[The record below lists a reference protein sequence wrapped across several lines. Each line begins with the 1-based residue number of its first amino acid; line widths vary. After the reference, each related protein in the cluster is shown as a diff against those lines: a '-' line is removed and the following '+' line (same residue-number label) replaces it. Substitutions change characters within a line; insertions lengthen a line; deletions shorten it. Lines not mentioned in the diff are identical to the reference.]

1 MLQSEHTSSFYTR
14 SKYKSFFC
22 SLLSGNATGTQ
33 QLSSMVHI
41 KDGLS
46 FKSLLSV
53 FQHIVVFLLLTHFC
67 GGQSQEI
74 RPPQPVMVMVGDD
87 IVLPCRLEP
96 ARDAVSM
103 TIEWGRP
110 DLNPRFVYVWH
121 DGQEL
126 LVDQNKAYKGRA
138 SLSMNKLKFGD
149 LSLKLSKVNVSDNG
163 TYRCY
168 IPKLKKEYFV
178 QLLVGAVSS
187 PAISLV
193 GIHEVS
199 SGVILQ
205 CESAGWYPE
214 PEVFWLDGEG
224 KLVSA
229 GSTETVRGP
238 NDLYTVSSRVTVE
251 KRHSNSFICRVQQQ
265 NINQTRET
273 HIHVPDDFFMAPS
286 SCTASTAIS
295 VLFGFMFILTVVLFV
310 WKLRQNKSERKMRH
324 KNENKEREGERSKE
338 QLLTESNL
346 EKIRKDKLRLNEE
359 LQKTEEEQKD
369 MMQVIEALKGLTREM
384 EKQKEKLTVQAEA
397 AKRLAEEN
405 TKKLDSVE
413 KEVSEKEGDKTA
425 IKAQGYLK
433 LREIITQTSWNLE
446 ERKTEHQQLQFNT
459 DKLMKKTYDNIN
471 RITERK
477 NKVENHMEQI
487 KKQMEEIERQRE
499 VKEKREEL

>member
-1 MLQSEHTSSFYTR
+1 MKRTPGLIL
-14 SKYKSFFC
+14 FC
-22 SLLSGNATGTQ
+22 
-33 QLSSMVHI
+33 
-41 KDGLS
+41 
-46 FKSLLSV
+46 
-53 FQHIVVFLLLTHFC
+53 LLTHAATALSELIC
-67 GGQSQEI
+67 SH
-74 RPPQPVMVMVGDD
+74 QPIVALVGDD
-87 IVLPCRLEP
+87 VILPCHLEP
-96 ARDAVSM
+96 PISAGSERVMWTKPRSDPKYIHVHQYGRLLYQQLNPSYLYRTRLFVDELTNGNVSM
-103 TIEWGRP
+103 EIFSVKISDAGKYFCILPSIHE
-110 DLNPRFVYVWH
+110 
-121 DGQEL
+121 
-126 LVDQNKAYKGRA
+126 AA
-138 SLSMNKLKFGD
+138 S
-149 LSLKLSKVNVSDNG
+149 
-163 TYRCY
+163 
-168 IPKLKKEYFV
+168 I
-178 QLLVGAVSS
+178 QLTVGAVST
-187 PAISLV
+187 PI
-193 GIHEVS
+193 IEVTS
-199 SGVILQ
+199 NNNGSAVLQ

-229 GSTETVRGP
+229 GPTETVRGP
-238 NDLYTVSSRVTVE
+238 DGLYNVSSRVTVE
-251 KRHSNSFICRVQQQ
+251 KRHGNNYTCRVQQQ

>member
-1 MLQSEHTSSFYTR
+1 MKRTPGLIL
-14 SKYKSFFC
+14 FC
-22 SLLSGNATGTQ
+22 
-33 QLSSMVHI
+33 
-41 KDGLS
+41 
-46 FKSLLSV
+46 
-53 FQHIVVFLLLTHFC
+53 LLTHAATALLELIC
-67 GGQSQEI
+67 SH
-74 RPPQPVMVMVGDD
+74 QPIVALVGDD
-87 IVLPCRLEP
+87 VILPCHLEP
-96 ARDAVSM
+96 PISAGSERVMWTKPGLDPKYIHVHQDGRLLYQLQNPSYSYRTRLFVDELMNGNVSM
-103 TIEWGRP
+103 EIFSVKISDAGKYFCILPKVE
-110 DLNPRFVYVWH
+110 
-121 DGQEL
+121 
-126 LVDQNKAYKGRA
+126 A
-138 SLSMNKLKFGD
+138 S
-149 LSLKLSKVNVSDNG
+149 
-163 TYRCY
+163 
-168 IPKLKKEYFV
+168 I
-178 QLLVGAVSS
+178 QLTVGAVST
-187 PAISLV
+187 PI
-193 GIHEVS
+193 IEVTS
-199 SGVILQ
+199 NNNGSAVLQ

-229 GSTETVRGP
+229 GPTETVRGP
-238 NDLYTVSSRVTVE
+238 DGLYNVSSRVTVE
-251 KRHSNSFICRVQQQ
+251 KRHGNNYTCRVQQQ

>member
-1 MLQSEHTSSFYTR
+1 
-14 SKYKSFFC
+14 
-22 SLLSGNATGTQ
+22 
-33 QLSSMVHI
+33 MVHI

-110 DLNPRFVYVWH
+110 DLNPRFVYMWH

-126 LVDQNKAYKGRA
+126 LVNKNKAYKGRA
-138 SLSMNKLKFGD
+138 SLSKNKLKFGD

-168 IPKLKKEYFV
+168 IPKLRKEYFV

-187 PAISLV
+187 PAVSLAS
-193 GIHEVS
+193 IHKLS

-224 KLVSA
+224 KLFSA
-229 GSTETVRGP
+229 GPTETVRGP
-238 NDLYTVSSRVTVE
+238 DGLYTVSSRVTVV
-251 KRHSNSFICRVQQQ
+251 KRHSNNYTCRVQQQ
-265 NINQTRET
+265 NINQARET
-273 HIHVPDDFFMAPS
+273 RIHVPDDFFMAPS

-295 VLFGFMFILTVVLFV
+295 LLFGFMFILTVVLFV

-324 KNENKEREGERSKE
+324 KKENKERERGRSKE

-346 EKIRKDKLRLNEE
+346 EKIKLRLNEE
-359 LQKTEEEQKD
+359 LQRKEEEQKD
-369 MMQVIEALKGLTREM
+369 MMQDIEALKGLTREM
-384 EKQKEKLTVQAEA
+384 EKQKEKLTVQTEA
-397 AKRLAEEN
+397 TDRLAEEN

-413 KEVSEKEGDKTA
+413 KEVTEKEGDKTA

-446 ERKTEHQQLQFNT
+446 ERKTEHQKLQFNT
-459 DKLMKKTYDNIN
+459 QTN
-471 RITERK
+471 
-477 NKVENHMEQI
+477 
-487 KKQMEEIERQRE
+487 EEDI
-499 VKEKREEL
+499 